1 MFKAWRLLSPASC
14 ACQLLLSFLDLW
26 GCHLNYNSAV
36 EAPPIPLCIDTGT
49 KMFLKDGSVEVR
61 NAQIV
66 GKTSAIWKHHV
77 TSHWNSSLSFH
88 LWQLPA
94 QENSFPL
101 LLSVI
106 IQIAGFSPP
115 IFARG
120 ISSSPRVPAF
130 SLYFGWLIG
139 LGFCLTWAFV
149 HVAPFSQ
156 MWHFFHIV
164 VFHSAALSSSP
175 IHCSVWLQ
183 LSLIIHSVCPV
194 SITITLTFTVIS

>member
-1 MFKAWRLLSPASC
+1 
-14 ACQLLLSFLDLW
+14 
-26 GCHLNYNSAV
+26 
-36 EAPPIPLCIDTGT
+36 
-49 KMFLKDGSVEVR
+49 MFLKDGSVEVR

-94 QENSFPL
+94 QENSFL
-101 LLSVI
+101 LLPGTLTIPATATQLIS
-106 IQIAGFSPP
+106 QIAGFSPS
-115 IFARG
+115 IFARD

-149 HVAPFSQ
+149 HIAFPKCGI
-156 MWHFFHIV
+156 FHIV

-194 SITITLTFTVIS
+194 SITITLTFSVIS